1 MLNSSEL
8 KCSYCVTEKLINVSF
23 IIPDCLDGVARG
35 VEEEGCRDGVD
46 GTALHVPARVGEVS
60 GDNLEVELC
69 CGVVDGGGGVDVGEG
84 ERAGDVGGLEAVDQ
98 AVRPRVEA
106 VLVPAKKR
114 ISMNL
119 WIRRDPV

>member
-1 MLNSSEL
+1 M
-8 KCSYCVTEKLINVSF
+8 YRVTEKLINVST
-23 IIPDCLDGVARG
+23 IPDCLDGVARG

-46 GTALHVPARVGEVS
+46 GTALHVPARVREVS
-60 GDNLEVELC
+60 GDDLEVELC

-106 VLVPAKKR
+106 VLVPKR
-114 ISMNL
+114 NNKDFMDKERLSLN
-119 WIRRDPV
+119 DV